1 MWNYSD
7 IPYVCF
13 DGDDAGQNAAKK
25 IAEKVL
31 KFLLPGKSLRFISI
45 PENLDPDSFL
55 RNKKKEDFLALKK
68 KAKDLSEIIWEGI
81 VNSIKNNTPESIALI
96 DNKIND
102 VVKKIDDIKVSKEYF
117 RFLKSKKE
125 SFIWDI
131 NKTKTISTRRTNP
144 NKIIE
149 NINEKLFLV
158 MIIFYKKYLL
168 DYQEE
173 IFQIKLS
180 NGILEVIKTEV
191 LKNYDAES
199 KYIHEEENKYKS
211 LTPNLLGEIKELK
224 KTHAACLSEEE
235 KKVFFR
241 QILNN
246 LRLPKL
252 LEERKFIEKQIIESS
267 EKLISENLLNKY
279 NKISSEIKN
288 IQNKRLE

>member
-1 MWNYSD
+1 
-7 IPYVCF
+7 
-13 DGDDAGQNAAKK
+13 
-25 IAEKVL
+25 
-31 KFLLPGKSLRFISI
+31 
-45 PENLDPDSFL
+45 
-55 RNKKKEDFLALKK
+55 
-68 KAKDLSEIIWEGI
+68 
-81 VNSIKNNTPESIALI
+81 
-96 DNKIND
+96 
-102 VVKKIDDIKVSKEYF
+102 
-117 RFLKSKKE
+117 
-125 SFIWDI
+125 
-131 NKTKTISTRRTNP
+131 
-144 NKIIE
+144 
-149 NINEKLFLV
+149 
-158 MIIFYKKYLL
+158 MIIFYKNYLT
-168 DYQEE
+168 DYHEE

-180 NGILEVIKTEV
+180 NGTLEAIKTEV

-235 KKVFFR
+235 KKIFFR